1 MNRDCEHALIA
12 ALGPQARV
20 AGVDEVGR
28 GPLAGP
34 VLAAAVVL
42 PTDADGEGRWV
53 TRWLGLVRDSKVL
66 KAARREALAAEIW
79 EHALVGV
86 GEASVAE
93 IDAVNIRN
101 ATFLAMQRAL
111 AAVPVGAQ
119 GAVQGAIQ
127 GVIVDGNARIPD
139 LSMRQVTLVQGDA
152 KELAVACA
160 SVVAKVARD
169 ALMVALGKDY
179 PAYGWARNAGYGTA
193 AHVAAL
199 AQFGPTPAHRLSFAP
214 VAACLRAKAA

>member
-1 MNRDCEHALIA
+1 MDRMMEQALLA
-12 ALGPQARV
+12 ELGGEARV

-42 PTDADGEGRWV
+42 PADERWV
-53 TRWLGLVRDSKVL
+53 GRWLGLVRDSKVL
-66 KAARREALAAEIW
+66 KAARREALAAEIC
-79 EHALVGV
+79 EHACVGV

-101 ATFLAMQRAL
+101 ATFLAMRRAL
-111 AAVPVGAQ
+111 AVLPGT
-119 GAVQGAIQ
+119 VQG
-127 GVIVDGNARIPD
+127 VVVDGNARIPD
-139 LSMRQVTLVQGDA
+139 LSIRQTTLVQGDA

-169 ALMVALGKDY
+169 ALMVKLGKDY
-179 PAYGWARNAGYGTA
+179 PAYGWASNAGYGTA
-193 AHVAAL
+193 AHLAAL
-199 AQFGPTPAHRLSFAP
+199 AHFGPTPAHRTSFAP
-214 VAACLRAKAA
+214 VAACLPGRAA

>member
-1 MNRDCEHALIA
+1 MERTEELALLA
-12 ALGPQARV
+12 ELGDGARV

-42 PTDADGEGRWV
+42 PHDERWV
-53 TRWLGLVRDSKVL
+53 GRWLGLVRDSKVL
-66 KAARREALAAEIW
+66 KAARREALAAEIC

-86 GEASVAE
+86 GEANVAE

-101 ATFLAMQRAL
+101 ATFLAMRRAL
-111 AAVPVGAQ
+111 AALPV
-119 GAVQGAIQ
+119 AVQ

-169 ALMVALGKDY
+169 ALMVALAEEH
-179 PAYGWARNAGYGTA
+179 PAYGWASNAGYGTA
-193 AHVAAL
+193 AHLAAL
-199 AQFGPTPAHRLSFAP
+199 AQFGPTPAHRTSFAP
-214 VAACLRAKAA
+214 VAACLRGKAA

>member
-1 MNRDCEHALIA
+1 MMEQALMA
-12 ALGPQARV
+12 ELEAGARV

-42 PTDADGEGRWV
+42 PNGADGEGRWV
-53 TRWLGLVRDSKVL
+53 ERRLGLVRDSKVL
-66 KAARREALAAEIW
+66 KAARREALAAELW

-101 ATFLAMQRAL
+101 ATFLAMRRAL
-111 AAVPVGAQ
+111 AALPMGAQ
-119 GAVQGAIQ
+119 GAIK
-127 GVIVDGNARIPD
+127 GVIVDGNTKIPD
-139 LSMRQVTLVQGDA
+139 LTMQQVTLVQGDA

-179 PAYGWARNAGYGTA
+179 PAYGWASNAGYGTA

-199 AQFGPTPAHRLSFAP
+199 AKFGVTPAHRTSFAP
-214 VAACLRAKAA
+214 VAACLRDRAA

>member
-1 MNRDCEHALIA
+1 MERTEELALLA
-12 ALGPQARV
+12 ELGDGARV

-42 PTDADGEGRWV
+42 PHDERWV
-53 TRWLGLVRDSKVL
+53 GRWLGLVRDSKVL
-66 KAARREALAAEIW
+66 KAARREALAAEIC

-86 GEASVAE
+86 GEANVAE

-101 ATFLAMQRAL
+101 ATFLAMRRAL
-111 AAVPVGAQ
+111 AALPVDVQ
-119 GAVQGAIQ
+119 GAVQ
-127 GVIVDGNARIPD
+127 GVIVDGNARIPE

-169 ALMVALGKDY
+169 ALMVALGKEY

-193 AHVAAL
+193 AHLAAL
-199 AQFGPTPAHRLSFAP
+199 AQFGPTPAHRTSFAP
-214 VAACLRAKAA
+214 VAACLRDQAA